1 MHCKEHGGGCYWC
14 LLDSRFEANRA
25 APHGG
30 RMQVHDWFILC
41 ATLGAVFLVL
51 AWTAPCWP

>member
-30 RMQVHDWFILC
+30 RMQAHDWFIFGG
-41 ATLGAVFLVL
+41 TLALVFLAL
-51 AWTAPCWP
+51 SWAI